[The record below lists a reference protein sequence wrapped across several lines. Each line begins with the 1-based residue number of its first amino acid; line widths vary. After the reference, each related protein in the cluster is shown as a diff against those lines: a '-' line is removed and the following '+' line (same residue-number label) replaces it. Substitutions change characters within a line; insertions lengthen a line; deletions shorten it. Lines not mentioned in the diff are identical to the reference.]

1 MKHKRLLSVSLVCVL
16 LISGIL
22 VVWSASTRLLRAYD
36 YASQLAAPAAPAA
49 GSSTNL
55 SLLIYSDPQS
65 LQQGIGI
72 FQLVKAQNIEWK
84 GTTTDAQGNAV
95 NIAFKLGSVNF
106 GKSSEY
112 MFNGNAT
119 GLDAHVS
126 LGDLL
131 DVTIR
136 ADKVDI
142 NITFWTYLD
151 TFPAV
156 NITGVL
162 TDHVYVRLSIAVLP
176 FPGLDLALYEYS
188 GDKFSASICAM
199 KPMNLAIV
207 NPANNQRVS
216 NDVTVQATIQAVPE
230 LSVENVMCGTDYGE
244 QMPMQFNQANGRWE
258 CVWHSYNPGNGWHGL
273 NVHAEAVERKNG
285 QEFRYSNDAGIN
297 VEVNNPWVNSYQSKD
312 QGLEMFGGLQINMNF
327 NSIAWNRGTTFN
339 FPPSAGLN
347 LEAPE
352 SSMNGQIRFNCW
364 RIDGEQGNNLFQS
377 FDRTLT
383 VTQGVADMLFDGGG
397 RARELKCIYV
407 PNVPT

>member
-1 MKHKRLLSVSLVCVL
+1 VKHKRLLSVSLVCVL

-22 VVWSASTRLLRAYD
+22 VVWSASTRLIRAYD

-65 LQQGIGI
+65 LRQGIDL

-84 GTTTDAQGNAV
+84 GTSTDAQGNAV

-106 GKSSEY
+106 GKSGEY

-131 DVTIR
+131 DVTMR

-142 NITFWTYLD
+142 NITFWTYLG

-162 TDHVYVRLSIAVLP
+162 TDHVYVRLSVAVLP

-216 NDVTVQATIQAVPE
+216 NDVTVQATIQVVPE
-230 LSVENVMCGTDYGE
+230 LNLENAWFGTDYGE
-244 QMPMQFNQANGRWE
+244 NMPLQYNEGNGLWE
-258 CVWHSYNPGNGWHGL
+258 CVWQTYHCGNGGHNI
-273 NVHAEAVERKNG
+273 NVHAEAVDREGG
-285 QEFRYSNDAGIN
+285 QEIARYRSDTGVW
-297 VEVNNPWVNSYQSKD
+297 VEVSNPSVNSYMDKG
-312 QGLEMFGGLQINMNF
+312 QGLEGFGGLEVILTQGS
-327 NSIAWNRGTTFN
+327 NSWKQGTG
-339 FPPSAGLN
+339 FPIWLGLQ
-347 LEAPE
+347 LEAPQYWAG
-352 SSMNGQIRFNCW
+352 GQLQFNCW
-364 RIDGEQGNNLFQS
+364 RIDDEQGNTAFQHNG
-377 FDRTLT
+377 FTLT
-383 VTQGVADMLFDGGG
+383 IDPGVASKLFDGGG